1 MVQEGWGTTE
11 GLEERRIEAPIR
23 RRRWEVYDPTTFDGE
38 DDMAAAK
45 REVFLTFMGLG
56 LAVEVAVLAAVLF
69 FAWHFWPAGWRLW

>member
-1 MVQEGWGTTE
+1 MIEKVWGTPE
-11 GLEERRIEAPIR
+11 ELEERRIEDPIK

-45 REVFLTFMGLG
+45 REVFLTFMMIG
-56 LAVEVAVLAAVLF
+56 LAVEVAVLATVLF

>member
-45 REVFLTFMGLG
+45 REVFQLFIWLG
-56 LAVEVAVLAAVLF
+56 FVAEATVLGAALF
-69 FAWHFWPAGWRLW
+69 FVWRFWPAGWSLW